1 MTSQPPSAGTARTL
15 EEELLRTLARQTR
28 RVPIPVFLAA
38 VMIAALAAQKLP
50 VAAWGGWLLMV
61 AIVLVVRRT
70 LLWRL
75 PRMQGYSDREK
86 LRIAILLNVAMGVVY
101 GLSLLFFPFLPEFE
115 RAIQSM
121 ILVGLCAGAVAT
133 NVGYMPVLSG
143 FLVPTIVPLVLL
155 WALSP
160 GVAEPGWVERST
172 AVLIALCSAILIPLA
187 RDAFRLFRESFEMR
201 LEQAA
206 LNQKLQA
213 ALERAEEAN
222 RAKTRFL
229 AAASHDLRQ
238 PIHTLSLFGAALAM
252 CNLDARTREISQNIN
267 VALQGMA
274 SQFDALLD
282 ISKLDAG
289 VVHVDRAPLEPR
301 RLVERLA
308 HEFAPVAAAKGLEM
322 TASCTFDGVVQ
333 TDRLLL
339 ERIMRNLTDN
349 AIKYTDAG
357 SVRLGVARSGD
368 DVVLAVADTGRGIP
382 ASEHARV
389 FEEFY
394 QLDNPERDRT
404 RGFGLGL
411 SIVKRLADLL
421 GIRLDMESAPGAGTT
436 FRLRLAVAPG
446 DAATA
451 ALPAAAASRLNGLHV
466 LVVDDE
472 RQVRLG
478 MKTLLEGMGCR
489 ATLVDGTQRALA
501 AAELDRPDIVVADFR
516 LRGEDDGI
524 AAVHSLRA
532 LYPELPAILL
542 SGDTAP
548 DRLRE
553 AEAAGIAL
561 LHKPVAVADLA
572 QAIARARR
580 AARGIRIMTGDRSKK
595 IDGAAPTAWISRGFE
610 ELVASRD
617 AEPTTSTVDFDV
629 VIVGSGYGGAI
640 AAARL
645 AGATKNGE
653 PVTVC
658 VLERGREYLPG
669 MFPPGLSD
677 LAGHVRFST
686 DGAACARG
694 EREGLFD
701 VRVGADVSAV
711 VANGLGGG
719 SLINAGVMAE
729 PHDDV
734 FLRPEW
740 PLSDPA
746 GIAGVAAQALRES
759 ANAARCG
766 DRGRRQDG
774 RQHGD
779 AERAQDSSEIPRAR
793 EDGGLAEGVEAVHSR
808 RDHRGADAESPVV
821 GRRRARRV
829 HSLRRLRDRLQSR
842 RQGFPRR
849 QPAAHG
855 GRRGG
860 DDLHR
865 SDGAAARQAPRRRQ
879 TPCAQRPMAPTPGS
893 SRSPT
898 PMPTFAPARAAC
910 SGWSRAR

>member
-1 MTSQPPSAGTARTL
+1 MPPAPARHARASLRKRGKALASGNGWFIVDAKQQRDRRRNWRERGQAMTSKEVPRGTARTL

-50 VAAWGGWLLMV
+50 VAAWAGWLLMV

-252 CNLDARTREISQNIN
+252 CDLDARTREISQNIN

-282 ISKLDAG
+282 VSKLDAG

-339 ERIMRNLTDN
+339 ERIVRNLTDN

-357 SVRLGVARSGD
+357 SIRLGVARAGD
-368 DVVLAVADTGRGIP
+368 DVVVSVADTGRGIP

-421 GIRLDMESAPGAGTT
+421 DIRLDMESAPGAGTT

-446 DAATA
+446 GAATA
-451 ALPAAAASRLNGLHV
+451 ALPAATASRLNGLHV

-472 RQVRLG
+472 GQVRLG

-489 ATLVDGTQRALA
+489 ATLVDSTQRAVA
-501 AAELDRPDIVVADFR
+501 AAERDRPDIVVADFR

-524 AAVHSLRA
+524 AAVRALRA

-553 AEAAGIAL
+553 ALAAGIPL

-572 QAIARARR
+572 SAIA
-580 AARGIRIMTGDRSKK
+580 S
-595 IDGAAPTAWISRGFE
+595 
-610 ELVASRD
+610 
-617 AEPTTSTVDFDV
+617 
-629 VIVGSGYGGAI
+629 
-640 AAARL
+640 
-645 AGATKNGE
+645 
-653 PVTVC
+653 
-658 VLERGREYLPG
+658 
-669 MFPPGLSD
+669 
-677 LAGHVRFST
+677 
-686 DGAACARG
+686 
-694 EREGLFD
+694 
-701 VRVGADVSAV
+701 
-711 VANGLGGG
+711 
-719 SLINAGVMAE
+719 
-729 PHDDV
+729 
-734 FLRPEW
+734 
-740 PLSDPA
+740 
-746 GIAGVAAQALRES
+746 
-759 ANAARCG
+759 
-766 DRGRRQDG
+766 
-774 RQHGD
+774 
-779 AERAQDSSEIPRAR
+779 AR
-793 EDGGLAEGVEAVHSR
+793 EPAV
-808 RDHRGADAESPVV
+808 
-821 GRRRARRV
+821 
-829 HSLRRLRDRLQSR
+829 
-842 RQGFPRR
+842 
-849 QPAAHG
+849 
-855 GRRGG
+855 
-860 DDLHR
+860 
-865 SDGAAARQAPRRRQ
+865 
-879 TPCAQRPMAPTPGS
+879 
-893 SRSPT
+893 
-898 PMPTFAPARAAC
+898 
-910 SGWSRAR
+910 SGP